1 MLLESLNKLTMTF
14 LVIYFAV
21 EFQLQAYM
29 LKHSVTT
36 HEYLYKG
43 DVTIK

>member
-21 EFQLQAYM
+21 EFQLQAYIM
-29 LKHSVTT
+29 LKHSVTMGM
-36 HEYLYKG
+36 HYA
-43 DVTIK
+43 